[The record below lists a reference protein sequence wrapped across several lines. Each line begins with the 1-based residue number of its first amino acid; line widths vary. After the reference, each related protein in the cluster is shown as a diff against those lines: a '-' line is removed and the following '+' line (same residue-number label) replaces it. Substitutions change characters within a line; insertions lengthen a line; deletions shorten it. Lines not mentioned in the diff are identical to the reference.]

1 MRDRHIVSVDKVRL
15 FLGNERIVPG
25 NVANQLMA
33 EKIEIDPCG

>member
-1 MRDRHIVSVDKVRL
+1 MRDRHIMSVDKTGL
-15 FLGNERIVPG
+15 FLGNERSVPG